1 MIPERDRVA
10 LRPEQATIPPGHPWN
25 RIPVI
30 GAVCALLGIVACAIL
45 GAANPKQFFFSW
57 LVSFLFF
64 LSLALGALF
73 FVLIQYAAQG
83 GWGIVLRRIGETTF
97 AMLPVMAALFLPLL
111 LGLRDL
117 YEWAAR
123 RGRRERCAA
132 SLEGAIPQRP
142 VLPDPGGALLRNLV
156 LHRPLYYRGSRGQDV
171 TGDPGVSA
179 RLRRLAGP
187 AIIVLAL
194 TQTFASVDWIMS
206 LTPHWYSTM
215 FGVYFFAGSFVG
227 FIALLSVVAAAMR
240 RAGLLETVISAE
252 HLHDVGK
259 LLFAFMVFWTYIA
272 FSQFFLIWYG
282 NLPEETIWYRARM
295 EGSWMT
301 VSLFLMAGHF
311 VAPFFYLMGRAVK
324 RRGSTLAIGGAW
336 LLAMH
341 FLDLY
346 WQVMPTL
353 HPEGLRPSVLDVAA
367 LVAVGGCFVAA
378 ASWLMRR
385 QALVPL
391 RDPRLAES
399 LAFENAEVAGQPSR
413 GSALA
418 GVRGG
423 SLGGGGGP
431 PSPRLRRT
439 RRARGEAGPTAARGL
454 PGWRGPV

>member
-30 GAVCALLGIVACAIL
+30 GAVSALLGAVACAIL

-64 LSLALGALF
+64 LSLSLGALF

-83 GWGIVLRRIGETTF
+83 GWGIVVRRIGETIF

-111 LGLRDL
+111 FGLHDL
-117 YEWAAR
+117 YEWSHADAA
-123 RGRRERCAA
+123 EH
-132 SLEGAIPQRP
+132 
-142 VLPDPGGALLRNLV
+142 DALLRWKAPYLNVPFFLIRAA
-156 LHRPLYYRGSRGQDV
+156 LFFGIWSFIALLYYRGSRGQDA

-187 AIIVLAL
+187 CIIVLAL
-194 TQTFASVDWIMS
+194 TQTFASIDWIMS

-227 FIALLSVVAAAMR
+227 FIALLSVVAVAMR
-240 RAGLLETVISAE
+240 RAGLLDTVISAE
-252 HLHDVGK
+252 HLHDIGK
-259 LLFAFMVFWTYIA
+259 FLFAFSAFWAYIG
-272 FSQFFLIWYG
+272 FSQFFLMWYA
-282 NLPEETIWYRARM
+282 NLPEETIWYKVRI
-295 EGSWMT
+295 EGSWLW
-301 VSLFLMAGHF
+301 VSLLLMAGHF
-311 VAPFFYLMGRAVK
+311 GVPFFYLMGRAVK

-341 FLDLY
+341 FLDIY

-353 HPEGLRPSVLDVAA
+353 HPEGLRPSLLDVAA
-367 LVAVGGCFVAA
+367 LVTVGGCFVAA

-399 LAFENAEVAGQPSR
+399 LALEIV
-413 GSALA
+413 
-418 GVRGG
+418 
-423 SLGGGGGP
+423 
-431 PSPRLRRT
+431 
-439 RRARGEAGPTAARGL
+439 
-454 PGWRGPV
+454 

>member
-1 MIPERDRVA
+1 MTSERDRVA

-25 RIPVI
+25 RLPVI
-30 GAVCALLGIVACAIL
+30 GAVCAVLGAGACAIL
-45 GAANPKQFFFSW
+45 GVANPKQFFFSW

-111 LGLRDL
+111 FGLRDL
-117 YEWAAR
+117 YSWSVPGAA
-123 RGRRERCAA
+123 EH
-132 SLEGAIPQRP
+132 
-142 VLPDPGGALLRNLV
+142 DALLRWKAPYLNVPFFLIRAA
-156 LHRPLYYRGSRGQDV
+156 LYFGSWSFIALLYYRGSRGQDV

-194 TQTFASVDWIMS
+194 TQTFASIDWIMS
-206 LTPHWYSTM
+206 LTPHWYSTI

-227 FIALLSVVAAAMR
+227 FIALLSVVSVAMR
-240 RAGLLETVISAE
+240 RAGLLDTVISAE
-252 HLHDVGK
+252 HLHDIGK
-259 LLFAFMVFWTYIA
+259 FLFAFTAFWAYIA
-272 FSQFFLIWYG
+272 FSQFLLMWYA
-282 NLPEETIWYRARM
+282 NIPEETIWYRARL
-295 EGSWMT
+295 EGSWRAIT
-301 VSLFLMAGHF
+301 LLLMAGHF
-311 VAPFFYLMGRAVK
+311 GAPFFYLMGRAVK
-324 RRGSTLAIGGAW
+324 RRGATLAVGGAW

-341 FLDLY
+341 FVDLY

-353 HPEGLRPSVLDVAA
+353 HPEGVRPSALDVAA
-367 LVAVGGCFVAA
+367 LVAIGGCVVAA

-399 LAFENAEVAGQPSR
+399 LAFENA
-413 GSALA
+413 
-418 GVRGG
+418 
-423 SLGGGGGP
+423 
-431 PSPRLRRT
+431 
-439 RRARGEAGPTAARGL
+439 
-454 PGWRGPV
+454 

>member
-1 MIPERDRVA
+1 MTPDRDRVA

-25 RIPVI
+25 RLPVI
-30 GAVCALLGIVACAIL
+30 GAVSALLGAGACALL

-97 AMLPVMAALFLPLL
+97 ATVPVMAALFLPLL
-111 LGLRDL
+111 LGLHDV
-117 YEWAAR
+117 YEWSAPGAA
-123 RGRRERCAA
+123 EH
-132 SLEGAIPQRP
+132 
-142 VLPDPGGALLRNLV
+142 DALLRWKAPFLNVPFFL
-156 LHRPLYYRGSRGQDV
+156 LRAALYFGCWSFIALLYYRVSRRQDA
-171 TGDPGVSA
+171 TGDPAASA

-206 LTPHWYSTM
+206 LTPHWYSTI

-227 FIALLSVVAAAMR
+227 FIALLSVVAVAMR
-240 RAGLLETVISAE
+240 RAGLLDTVISAE

-259 LLFAFMVFWTYIA
+259 LLFAFTAFWAYIA
-272 FSQFFLIWYG
+272 FSQFFLIWYA
-282 NLPEETIWYRARM
+282 NLPEETIWYKARL
-295 EGSWMT
+295 EGSWKT
-301 VSLFLMAGHF
+301 VSLVLMAGHF
-311 VAPFFYLMGRAVK
+311 GAPFLYLMGRAVK
-324 RRGSTLAIGGAW
+324 RRGSTLEVGGAW

-341 FLDLY
+341 FVDLY

-353 HPEGLRPSVLDVAA
+353 HPEGLRPSALDVAA
-367 LVAVGGCFVAA
+367 FVAIGGCFVAA
-378 ASWLMRR
+378 AGWLMRR

-399 LAFENAEVAGQPSR
+399 LAFENA
-413 GSALA
+413 
-418 GVRGG
+418 
-423 SLGGGGGP
+423 
-431 PSPRLRRT
+431 
-439 RRARGEAGPTAARGL
+439 
-454 PGWRGPV
+454 

>member
-1 MIPERDRVA
+1 MMK
-10 LRPEQATIPPGHPWN
+10 ATIPPGHSWN
-25 RIPVI
+25 RLPLV
-30 GAVCALLGIVACAIL
+30 GAVCALLGAVACAIL
-45 GAANPKQFFFSW
+45 GPANPKQFFFSW

-83 GWGIVLRRIGETTF
+83 GWGIVLRRIGETVF
-97 AMLPVMAALFLPLL
+97 AMLPVMAVLFLPVA

-117 YEWAAR
+117 YSWTVPGAA
-123 RGRRERCAA
+123 EH
-132 SLEGAIPQRP
+132 
-142 VLPDPGGALLRNLV
+142 DALLRWKAPYLNVPFFLIRAA
-156 LHRPLYYRGSRGQDV
+156 LYFAIWSFIALLYYRGSRGQDV

-194 TQTFASVDWIMS
+194 TQSFAAIDWIMS
-206 LTPHWYSTM
+206 LTPHWYSTI

-240 RAGLLETVISAE
+240 WAGLLDTVISPE

-259 LLFAFMVFWTYIA
+259 FLFAFTAFWAYIA
-272 FSQFFLIWYG
+272 FSQFFLMWYG
-282 NLPEETIWYRARM
+282 NLPEETIWYKARM
-295 EGSWMT
+295 QGSWMA

-311 VAPFFYLMGRAVK
+311 VAPFFYLMGRDVK
-324 RRGSTLAIGGAW
+324 RNGATLAVGGAW
-336 LLAMH
+336 ILAMH

-353 HPEGLRPSVLDVAA
+353 HPEGLRPSALDVAA
-367 LVAVGGCFVAA
+367 LVAAGGCFVAA

-391 RDPRLAES
+391 GDPRLAES
-399 LAFENAEVAGQPSR
+399 LAFENV
-413 GSALA
+413 
-418 GVRGG
+418 
-423 SLGGGGGP
+423 
-431 PSPRLRRT
+431 
-439 RRARGEAGPTAARGL
+439 
-454 PGWRGPV
+454 

>member
-1 MIPERDRVA
+1 MIPERDLVA

-25 RIPVI
+25 RIPVM
-30 GAVCALLGIVACAIL
+30 GAVCALLGAGACAIL

-64 LSLALGALF
+64 LSLALGAIF

-97 AMLPVMAALFLPLL
+97 ATLPVMAALFLPLL
-111 LGLRDL
+111 LGLHDL
-117 YEWAAR
+117 YEWSEPGAA
-123 RGRRERCAA
+123 EH
-132 SLEGAIPQRP
+132 
-142 VLPDPGGALLRNLV
+142 DALLRWKAPYLNVPFFLIRAA
-156 LHRPLYYRGSRGQDV
+156 LYFGIWSFIALLYYRGSRGQDV

-194 TQTFASVDWIMS
+194 TQTFASIDWIMS
-206 LTPHWYSTM
+206 LTPHWYSTI

-227 FIALLSVVAAAMR
+227 FIALLSVVAVAMR
-240 RAGLLETVISAE
+240 RAGLLDTVISAE
-252 HLHDVGK
+252 HLHDIGK
-259 LLFAFMVFWTYIA
+259 FLFAFSAFWAYIA
-272 FSQFFLIWYG
+272 FSQFFLMWYA
-282 NLPEETIWYRARM
+282 NLPEETIWYKVRI
-295 EGSWMT
+295 EGSWLW

-311 VAPFFYLMGRAVK
+311 GVPFFYLMGRAVK
-324 RRGSTLAIGGAW
+324 RRGSTLAVGGAW

-353 HPEGLRPSVLDVAA
+353 HPEGLRPSALDVAA
-367 LVAVGGCFVAA
+367 LVTVGGCFVAA

-399 LAFENAEVAGQPSR
+399 LAFENV
-413 GSALA
+413 
-418 GVRGG
+418 
-423 SLGGGGGP
+423 
-431 PSPRLRRT
+431 
-439 RRARGEAGPTAARGL
+439 
-454 PGWRGPV
+454 

>member
-25 RIPVI
+25 RIPAI
-30 GAVCALLGIVACAIL
+30 GAVCALLGAGACAIL

-97 AMLPVMAALFLPLL
+97 ATLPVMAALSLPVY
-111 LGLRDL
+111 LGLHDL
-117 YEWAAR
+117 YEWSHVGAA
-123 RGRRERCAA
+123 EH
-132 SLEGAIPQRP
+132 
-142 VLPDPGGALLRNLV
+142 DALLRWKAPYLNVPFFLIRAA
-156 LHRPLYYRGSRGQDV
+156 LYFGIWSFIALLYYRGSRGQDV
-171 TGDPGVSA
+171 TGDPRVSA

-194 TQTFASVDWIMS
+194 TQTFASIDWIMS
-206 LTPHWYSTM
+206 LTPHWYSTI

-227 FIALLSVVAAAMR
+227 FIALLSVVAVAMR
-240 RAGLLETVISAE
+240 RAGLLDTVISVE

-259 LLFAFMVFWTYIA
+259 LLFGFTVFWAYIG
-272 FSQFFLIWYG
+272 FSQFFLMWYA
-282 NLPEETIWYRARM
+282 NLPEETIWYKARM

-311 VAPFFYLMGRAVK
+311 AAPFFYLMGRTVK
-324 RRGSTLAIGGAW
+324 RKGATLAVGGAW

-341 FLDLY
+341 FVDLY

-353 HPEGLRPSVLDVAA
+353 HPEGFSPSVLDVAA
-367 LVAVGGCFVAA
+367 LFAVGGCFVAA
-378 ASWLMRR
+378 AGWLMRR
-385 QALVPL
+385 HALVPL

-399 LAFENAEVAGQPSR
+399 LAFENV
-413 GSALA
+413 
-418 GVRGG
+418 
-423 SLGGGGGP
+423 
-431 PSPRLRRT
+431 
-439 RRARGEAGPTAARGL
+439 
-454 PGWRGPV
+454 

>member
-10 LRPEQATIPPGHPWN
+10 LRPEQVTIPPGHPWN
-25 RIPVI
+25 RLPVI
-30 GAVCALLGIVACAIL
+30 AAVFALVGAVACAIL

-83 GWGIVLRRIGETTF
+83 GWGIVLRRIGETIF
-97 AMLPVMAALFLPLL
+97 AMLPVMAALFLPVL
-111 LGLRDL
+111 LGLHDL
-117 YEWAAR
+117 YEWSHADAA
-123 RGRRERCAA
+123 EH
-132 SLEGAIPQRP
+132 
-142 VLPDPGGALLRNLV
+142 DALLRWKAPYLNVPFFLIRAA
-156 LHRPLYYRGSRGQDV
+156 LYFGIWSFIALLYYRGSRGQDV

-194 TQTFASVDWIMS
+194 TQTFASIDWIMS

-240 RAGLLETVISAE
+240 RAGLLDTVINAE
-252 HLHDVGK
+252 HLHDIGK
-259 LLFAFMVFWTYIA
+259 FLFAFTAFWAYIA
-272 FSQFFLIWYG
+272 FSQFFLMWYA
-282 NLPEETIWYRARM
+282 NLPEETIWYKARM

-311 VAPFFYLMGRAVK
+311 VAPFFYLMGRGVK
-324 RRGSTLAIGGAW
+324 RNGATLAVGGVW

-353 HPEGLRPSVLDVAA
+353 HPEGLRPSLLDVAA
-367 LVAVGGCFVAA
+367 LID
-378 ASWLMRR
+378 RR
-385 QALVPL
+385 RLL
-391 RDPRLAES
+391 R
-399 LAFENAEVAGQPSR
+399 
-413 GSALA
+413 
-418 GVRGG
+418 RGG
-423 SLGGGGGP
+423 ELADATAGACTATRP
-431 PSPRLRRT
+431 EARRIARLRERL
-439 RRARGEAGPTAARGL
+439 RSRAQASAVSKRSPHVNSQERA
-454 PGWRGPV
+454 WRA

>member
-1 MIPERDRVA
+1 MIPERELVA
-10 LRPEQATIPPGHPWN
+10 LRPEQATIPRGHAWN

-30 GAVCALLGIVACAIL
+30 SAVCALLGAVVCAIL
-45 GAANPKQFFFSW
+45 GAADPKQFLFSW

-97 AMLPVMAALFLPLL
+97 ATLPVIAALSLPLL

-117 YEWAAR
+117 YEWAAP
-123 RGRRERCAA
+123 GAA
-132 SLEGAIPQRP
+132 EH
-142 VLPDPGGALLRNLV
+142 DALLHWKAPYLNVPFFLIRVALFFG
-156 LHRPLYYRGSRGQDV
+156 LWSFIALLYYRGSRGQDA
-171 TGDPGVSA
+171 TGDLAVSA

-187 AIIVLAL
+187 CIIVLAL

-227 FIALLSVVAAAMR
+227 FIALLSVVAVAMR
-240 RAGLLETVISAE
+240 GAGLLDTIISAE

-259 LLFAFMVFWTYIA
+259 LLFAFTAFWAYIA
-272 FSQFFLIWYG
+272 FSQFFLIWYA
-282 NLPEETIWYRARM
+282 NLPEETIWYRARL
-295 EGSWMT
+295 EGSWMI
-301 VSLFLMAGHF
+301 VSIFIMAGHF
-311 VAPFFYLMGRAVK
+311 GVPFFYLMGRAVK
-324 RRGSTLAIGGAW
+324 RRGSTLAIGGVW

-353 HPEGLRPSVLDVAA
+353 HAEGVRPSVLDVAA
-367 LVAVGGCFVAA
+367 FFAIGGCCVGA

-399 LAFENAEVAGQPSR
+399 LAFENV
-413 GSALA
+413 
-418 GVRGG
+418 
-423 SLGGGGGP
+423 
-431 PSPRLRRT
+431 
-439 RRARGEAGPTAARGL
+439 
-454 PGWRGPV
+454 